1 MQREN
6 PANSTKQKRAINE
19 MFPNEVFYFVKS
31 GFDGQ
36 SGFDG
41 TCILD
46 IMKER
51 IDSRFAAS

>member
-19 MFPNEVFYFVKS
+19 MFPNKVFYFVKS
-31 GFDGQ
+31 GFDG
-36 SGFDG
+36 

-46 IMKER
+46 IKKER
-51 IDSRFAAS
+51 IDSLFAAS